1 MPHPAQFMYDVPPN
15 NVKMQH
21 PFFDKYACWLN
32 DAAIDNQKIDCNP
45 LLRRNFDVFF
55 SQKLFA
61 CWLNLACCP
70 LPNQSSQ
77 FTSLQWR
84 ATSRK
89 QKLEIN
95 LRNQPKHIFHIFLSH
110 LLHCHQNLRTEWIWK
125 KWERGG
131 AQMHCCLLRCIAIY
145 WDAPN
150 ILFFMH
156 CLHLLLPHILLS
168 VGAANKYSML
178 LQRTPSLV
186 AKSHKND
193 LAHFP
198 ISLSSVATFV
208 SDHDMTKSHIL
219 PAIIFCLGREYFQ
232 GQFFMSKLWKTS
244 PVQTIPKAKV
254 TFRLS
259 VILGLQNWA
268 DDNDNCTTIKV
279 KLYKNLTDH
288 DIVRFYELKGLL
300 SPTPTFPFSHP
311 SPGPINA
318 GAELVWEYLT
328 SLFGPPCHP

>member
-1 MPHPAQFMYDVPPN
+1 MTNMLAGSLM
-15 NVKMQH
+15 
-21 PFFDKYACWLN
+21 
-32 DAAIDNQKIDCNP
+32 P
-45 LLRRNFDVFF
+45 LLTIKRLIAIRCWGATLTFF
-55 SQKLFA
+55 LAKTLRLLVEPCLPSSQSIFSVYFPSMA
-61 CWLNLACCP
+61 R
-70 LPNQSSQ
+70 NQSETRTWNQ
-77 FTSLQWR
+77 FKKEAKT
-84 ATSRK
+84 
-89 QKLEIN
+89 
-95 LRNQPKHIFHIFLSH
+95 HISYFLSH
-110 LLHCHQNLRTEWIWK
+110 LLHGHQNLGPEWIWK
-125 KWERGG
+125 KWEWGG

-178 LQRTPSLV
+178 LQRTPSPV

-259 VILGLQNWA
+259 VILGLQN
-268 DDNDNCTTIKV
+268 
-279 KLYKNLTDH
+279 
-288 DIVRFYELKGLL
+288 
-300 SPTPTFPFSHP
+300 
-311 SPGPINA
+311 
-318 GAELVWEYLT
+318 
-328 SLFGPPCHP
+328 